1 MESASKGQNR
11 IVDNEITREK
21 KYDSLKEVITENNKV
36 IKEKDEEIAKIR
48 AENESLVEGKFK
60 DEFQVQKQFMKSK

>member
-1 MESASKGQNR
+1 MESASKGKNR

-36 IKEKDEEIAKIR
+36 IQEKDEEIAKIR
-48 AENESLVEGKFK
+48 AENESLVEG
-60 DEFQVQKQFMKSK
+60 